1 MLTQRDRDWS
11 TIKESMRRQRT
22 VQDLLRRS
30 GASRL
35 RQRILVYD
43 HDRADWRRSERFIIE
58 TERAIK
64 ALDSRSPD
72 FWTQFRK
79 HSEELNRLY
88 DDAHVNFDS

>member
-11 TIKESMRRQRT
+11 TVKESMRRERI

-35 RQRILVYD
+35 RQRVLVYD

-58 TERAIK
+58 TERAIR
-64 ALDSRSPD
+64 ALDPRSPK
-72 FWTQFRK
+72 FWSQFRK
-79 HSEELNRLY
+79 HGKELTRLY
-88 DDAHVNFDS
+88 GDAHVSFD